1 MLEVRIALPF
11 LGTNFKSVII
21 YIQRKETYFIQ
32 MNSLPLPTA
41 ILSRLFETQN
51 NSTGQLINKRILNEL
66 LDRWHYVASG
76 LLCDNP
82 RKEFSQ
88 ERVNCSVRAVK
99 DFLYPASCPS
109 EMDVDNDIATIMKE
123 PNCCSAASGPSKFV
137 FQSKALVTRG
147 WSLTTTIYSMA
158 KWSFKFVTYFAYP
171 AIGLFFLQNV
181 PFKRGE
187 LQAQLILDCNCVARA
202 AFLRIC

>member
-1 MLEVRIALPF
+1 MLEVRITLPF

-21 YIQRKETYFIQ
+21 YIQRKESYFIQ

-82 RKEFSQ
+82 RKEFS
-88 ERVNCSVRAVK
+88 
-99 DFLYPASCPS
+99 
-109 EMDVDNDIATIMKE
+109 
-123 PNCCSAASGPSKFV
+123 
-137 FQSKALVTRG
+137 
-147 WSLTTTIYSMA
+147 
-158 KWSFKFVTYFAYP
+158 
-171 AIGLFFLQNV
+171 
-181 PFKRGE
+181 
-187 LQAQLILDCNCVARA
+187 
-202 AFLRIC
+202 